1 MTECKA
7 NDVIYLLGIGNGL
20 QIASFVIP
28 FDRAV
33 SSLDDQAQ
41 LRWELVSGLDMALDA
56 LFC

>member
-7 NDVIYLLGIGNGL
+7 NDVIYLLGIGDCL
-20 QIASFVIP
+20 QIASFVISLGS
-28 FDRAV
+28 AV

-41 LRWELVSGLDMALDA
+41 LRWELVSGLDVALDA